1 MEPIFF
7 QRGWFH
13 HVNHFESNWIYI
25 LYDTIG
31 LNCKKKIDTPW
42 NASHFSWAKR
52 VGCTSNFVR
61 PWVVVGDV
69 YGRHSG
75 NQCAAGA
82 GWLDRYY
89 DYGCFVEIQKKKPPE
104 LEDEFPFGIRVMNK
118 RLCVTMSSVAGNFN
132 FLVDCEAPRTV
143 CGWEK
148 CGLSTSQLAAIV
160 CKLLCF
166 CVSFCWVSLEKA
178 CGCFIGQLIPFGQVC
193 FLLQITSPS
202 QGCHFQCSLIGQL
215 LKGTLAL

>member
-1 MEPIFF
+1 MSI
-7 QRGWFH
+7 
-13 HVNHFESNWIYI
+13 I
-25 LYDTIG
+25 LSQIRSTIR
-31 LNCKKKIDTPW
+31 LNCKKKIDTLW

-52 VGCTSNFVR
+52 VGCTSDFVR

-104 LEDEFPFGIRVMNK
+104 LEDEFPFGIGVMNK

-132 FLVDCEAPRTV
+132 FLMNCEAPRTV

-166 CVSFCWVSLEKA
+166 CVSVRESRWKRRVVVSA
-178 CGCFIGQLIPFGQVC
+178 TNHQPFTRLSVST
-193 FLLQITSPS
+193 FPDRSASKRYP
-202 QGCHFQCSLIGQL
+202 
-215 LKGTLAL
+215 GTWNNPVT